1 VADDD
6 PFARRALADALCR
19 AGLVVVAEAPDGAQA
34 VELVRRHRPDA
45 VLMDIV
51 MPGVDG
57 IAATRRILRE
67 QADQVIILVSGA
79 ADEDL
84 ALIGIRAGA
93 AGYLSKDVDLEAL
106 ARAVE
111 GALRGEAAMSRI
123 LARRV
128 IEEFRLGP
136 SEAAG
141 LRPIHSSLTSRE
153 WEVLDQISQARTVE
167 EIASAFVVSPETI
180 RSHVK
185 HIRRKLGVSSHAETV
200 AAARRILR
208 TAE

>member
-6 PFARRALADALCR
+6 PFARRAIADALRR
-19 AGLVVVAEAPDGAQA
+19 AGIIVIAEAPDGAEA
-34 VELVRRHRPDA
+34 VELVRYHRPDV
-45 VLMDIV
+45 VLMDIL

-67 QADQVIILVSGA
+67 RADQVIILVSA
-79 ADEDL
+79 AANEEL

-93 AGYLSKDVDLEAL
+93 VGFLTKDVDLEAL
-106 ARAVE
+106 SRAVE
-111 GALRGEAAMSRI
+111 GAMRGEAAMSRT

-128 IEEFRLGP
+128 IEDFRLGS
-136 SEAAG
+136 SEAVG
-141 LRPIHSSLTSRE
+141 LRPIHSPLTSRE
-153 WEVLDQISQARTVE
+153 WEVLDQISQARTVD

-200 AAARRILR
+200 AAARRIR
-208 TAE
+208 RAAE

>member
-1 VADDD
+1 
-6 PFARRALADALCR
+6 
-19 AGLVVVAEAPDGAQA
+19 
-34 VELVRRHRPDA
+34 
-45 VLMDIV
+45 MDIV

-93 AGYLSKDVDLEAL
+93 AGDLSKDVDLEAL

-111 GALRGEAAMSRI
+111 GALRGEAAMSRL